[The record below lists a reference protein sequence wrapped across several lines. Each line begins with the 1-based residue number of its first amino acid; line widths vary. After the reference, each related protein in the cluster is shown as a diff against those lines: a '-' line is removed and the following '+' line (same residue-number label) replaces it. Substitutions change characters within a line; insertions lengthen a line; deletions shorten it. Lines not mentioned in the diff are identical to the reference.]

1 MEGSK
6 SIIWEITMAS
16 GTTLFEHLLGN
27 SFNSLVHFLETDPIT
42 GATFEH
48 SDAVIG
54 ASSVLGTWTLSA
66 VLLGVALI
74 ARGKLNAS
82 LAKEGTDK
90 YLADEGFSLKNMFEV
105 YTSAIYNQA
114 KNILPEKEARGFYW
128 LFGGM
133 FLYILFSNLMGV
145 LPTAVPPS
153 QSISNNLAMGLVVLI
168 VFVGVGVAQQGIG
181 YITHMMGPIWWLA
194 PLMLVIEGFGAFIVR
209 PVSLAV
215 RLTGNLSGDHIVL
228 GIVSGMV
235 PFVLPVLA
243 LCLGVFVS
251 FVQSFV
257 FTLLT
262 MVYIS
267 LSLSHDDHH

>member
-1 MEGSK
+1 MS
-6 SIIWEITMAS
+6 S
-16 GTTLFEHLLGN
+16 GTTLFEHTLGKEN
-27 SFNSLVHFLETDPIT
+27 FEKIVHFLESDPIT
-42 GATFEH
+42 GLTFEH
-48 SDAVIG
+48 GDAVIG
-54 ASSVLGTWTLSA
+54 ANSILGTWA
-66 VLLGVALI
+66 ICFILLGISFL
-74 ARGKLNAS
+74 ARTKLNAS
-82 LAKEGTDK
+82 LTQQGTDK
-90 YLADEGFSLKNMFEV
+90 YLADEGFSIKNMFEV
-105 YTSAIYNQA
+105 YTTFIYDLAIGL
-114 KNILPEKEARGFYW
+114 LPKKEAKGFYW
-128 LFGGM
+128 LFAGL
-133 FLYILFSNLMGV
+133 FLYILCSNLMGI

-153 QSISNNLAMGLVVLI
+153 QSISNNLAMSIVVLL
-168 VFVGVGVAQQGIG
+168 VFVGVGIAQQGIG

-194 PLMLVIEGFGAFIVR
+194 PLMLLIEGFGAFIVR

-228 GIVSGMV
+228 GIVSGLV

-251 FVQSFV
+251 LVQSFV

>member
-1 MEGSK
+1 MS
-6 SIIWEITMAS
+6 S
-16 GTTLFEHLLGN
+16 GTTLFEHTLGKK
-27 SFNSLVHFLETDPIT
+27 SFEEIVDFFETDPIT
-42 GATFEH
+42 GTTFEH
-48 SDAVIG
+48 GDAVIG
-54 ASSVLGTWTLSA
+54 ASSVLGTWTICL
-66 VLLGVALI
+66 VLLGLSI
-74 ARGKLNAS
+74 LARTKLNAS
-82 LAKEGTDK
+82 MAQEGTDK
-90 YLADEGFSLKNMFEV
+90 YLSDEGFSIKNMFEV
-105 YTSAIYNQA
+105 YTTFIYDLA
-114 KNILPEKEARGFYW
+114 AGLLPKKEARGFYW

-153 QSISNNLAMGLVVLI
+153 QSISNNLAMSIVVLL

-228 GIVSGMV
+228 GIVSGLA
-235 PFVLPVLA
+235 PYVLPVLA

>member
-1 MEGSK
+1 
-6 SIIWEITMAS
+6 
-16 GTTLFEHLLGN
+16 
-27 SFNSLVHFLETDPIT
+27 
-42 GATFEH
+42 
-48 SDAVIG
+48 
-54 ASSVLGTWTLSA
+54 
-66 VLLGVALI
+66 
-74 ARGKLNAS
+74 
-82 LAKEGTDK
+82 
-90 YLADEGFSLKNMFEV
+90 MFEV

-114 KNILPEKEARGFYW
+114 KIYCQKRKALAFYW

-168 VFVGVGVAQQGIG
+168 VFVGVGIAQQGIG

-257 FTLLT
+257 FLYLRWF
-262 MVYIS
+262 IS
-267 LSLSHDDHH
+267 LSL